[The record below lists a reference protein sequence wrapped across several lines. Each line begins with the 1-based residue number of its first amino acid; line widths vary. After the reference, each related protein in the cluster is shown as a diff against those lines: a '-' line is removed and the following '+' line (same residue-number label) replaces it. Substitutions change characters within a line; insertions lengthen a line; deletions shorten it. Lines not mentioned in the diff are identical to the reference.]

1 MVKSPLRGDV
11 RPVDYSYS
19 GEEGMKK
26 RGGTV
31 KKTDKS
37 PNAVVPCFGR
47 LMGFGFVYAWGVC
60 MWNTGAL
67 DISGRGIPLNESAVW
82 LASAVVTPLACLA
95 FAVVEKARGG
105 IFQAPCVAVVASTC
119 TLAGTL
125 LAAVFPLLPFPFGFV
140 AQFVAAIFTGAG
152 PVVLAVLWMVQLSRV
167 DATVVEEAMPLSFLV
182 PLACGLIIPSLGFVA
197 AVVITALMP
206 CASCLLL
213 GSVRSA
219 IDGGLL
225 PRAEPLFASDGGGCS
240 HAKILPT
247 FVAAFFLFAL
257 SCPLPFLTGINKA
270 SGTAWPSLAGNVL
283 AVVLAMGIVRY
294 SRRVDLYAVCR
305 AVAVPFVLSV
315 FFACFGNGGFRDVSS
330 VLSSMVFPGIEI
342 ITGLYLV
349 RLLQSGSKAL
359 SAVFAGFSFVYAGI
373 LLGYMLGFAMVDES
387 RFGAVQTRSWCLLL
401 LGVFALVMAFVPKR
415 DRRWTM
421 SYEAFSPTFNGEM
434 PKRLVKGARAE
445 GRDSEDT
452 FAERCRAIAA
462 EASLSKRETEI
473 FSLLAC
479 GRSRPY
485 IRDALFLSKNTV
497 ATHVKH
503 IYAKLGIHSQQEL
516 IDLVREEDSRG

>member
-1 MVKSPLRGDV
+1 
-11 RPVDYSYS
+11 
-19 GEEGMKK
+19 MKK
-26 RGGTV
+26 A
-31 KKTDKS
+31 DKS
-37 PNAVVPCFGR
+37 PNAVVPCFGK

-67 DISGRGIPLNESAVW
+67 DILGRGIPLNESVVW
-82 LASAVVTPLACLA
+82 FASAVVTPFACLA
-95 FAVVEKARGG
+95 FAIVEKVGG
-105 IFQAPCVAVVASTC
+105 GVFQAPRVAIAASACALT
-119 TLAGTL
+119 GTV
-125 LAAVFPLLPFPFGFV
+125 LAAVFPLLPYPFGFV

-167 DATVVEEAMPLSFLV
+167 DAMVIEEAMPLSFLV
-182 PLACGLIIPSLGFVA
+182 PLACGLVVPSLGFVA
-197 AVVITALMP
+197 AVVVTALMP
-206 CASCLLL
+206 CISCLLL

-219 IDGGLL
+219 IDDGLL
-225 PRAEPLFASDGGGCS
+225 PRAEPPFSFDDDGCS
-240 HAKILPT
+240 HTKILPT

-257 SCPLPFLTGINKA
+257 SCPLPFLTEVNKV
-270 SGTAWPSLAGNVL
+270 SGTAWLSLVGNVL

-315 FFACFGNGGFRDVSS
+315 FFVCFGDGAFRDVSS

-342 ITGLYLV
+342 ITGLYFV
-349 RLLQSGSKAL
+349 RLLQSGGKAL
-359 SAVFAGFSFVYAGI
+359 PAVFAGFSFVYAGI
-373 LLGYMLGFAMVDES
+373 LFGYKLGFAMVDES
-387 RFGAVQTRSWCLLL
+387 RFGAVETRSWCLFL
-401 LGVFALVMAFVPKR
+401 LGAFALVMAFVPKH
-415 DRRWTM
+415 DRRWM
-421 SYEAFSPTFNGEM
+421 VSQEAFSPVFAGEM
-434 PKRLVKGARAE
+434 PQRLTE
-445 GRDSEDT
+445 GVQADGKASVDA

-462 EASLSKRETEI
+462 EASLSKRETEV
-473 FSLLAC
+473 FNLLAC

-516 IDLVREEDSRG
+516 IDLVREEDSCG